1 MERRIDDRGGG
12 GYGSERGEAR
22 RRRMSRCW
30 SSLGESGSVED
41 AEGDVGAL
49 HVSNKRS

>member
-12 GYGSERGEAR
+12 GYGAEGAR
-22 RRRMSRCW
+22 RRRMSGCW
-30 SSLGESGSVED
+30 SSLLGESGSVED

-49 HVSNKRS
+49 HVSNKRW